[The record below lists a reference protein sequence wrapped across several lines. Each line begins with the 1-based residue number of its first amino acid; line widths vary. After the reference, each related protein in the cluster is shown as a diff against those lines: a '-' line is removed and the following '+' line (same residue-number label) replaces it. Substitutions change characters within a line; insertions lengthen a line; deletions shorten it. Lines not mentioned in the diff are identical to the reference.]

1 MAETL
6 RMGLVGAGPWA
17 NLVHAPLLAGGPG
30 TSLEAVWARRHD
42 AAQELAQRYGATAV
56 SSYDELLERCDA
68 VAFAVPP
75 GVQASLAPRAAAAG
89 KHLLLEKPLA
99 FDLADAERLAQ
110 AVEEAGVR
118 TLLFLT
124 NRFTAECR
132 AFLEQVVGTEPQGA
146 QLAFVGGGSR
156 AGELFS
162 TPWRVERGALLDL
175 GPHAL
180 DLLDATLGPVAEVT
194 AVGDPLRMLALTTR
208 HESGSVGQAMLSIT
222 APGAVGGLLCTV
234 HTDAGPVVFD
244 TDTIRDDA
252 AFMPTIAAELA
263 ESVATGRPH
272 PIDVRRGLMLQRL
285 LDQAERSLG

>member
-1 MAETL
+1 
-6 RMGLVGAGPWA
+6 MGLVGAGPWA
-17 NLVHAPLLAGGPG
+17 NLVHAPLIAGGPG
-30 TSLEAVWARRHD
+30 TTLAAVWARRHD

-75 GVQASLAPRAAAAG
+75 GVQADLAPRAAAAG

-99 FDLADAERLAQ
+99 FDLAAAERLAD
-110 AVEEAGVR
+110 AVEDAGVR
-118 TLLFLT
+118 TLMFLT

-132 AFLEQVVGTEPQGA
+132 DFLRRIETTEAHGA
-146 QLAFVGGGSR
+146 QMAFVGGGSR
-156 AGELFS
+156 PGELFS

-180 DLLDATLGPVAEVT
+180 DLLDAALGPVADVS

-222 APGAVGGLLCTV
+222 APSAGGGLLCTV
-234 HTDAGPVVFD
+234 HTDQGPVDFD
-244 TDTIRDDA
+244 TSTIPDHA
-252 AFMPTIAAELA
+252 AFMPTLAGELA
-263 ESVATGRPH
+263 ESVATDRPH
-272 PIDVRRGLMLQRL
+272 PLDVRRGLMLQRL
-285 LDQAERSLG
+285 LDQAERSLAG